1 MLAVST
7 VLIAA
12 GGYVINDYYDI
23 KIDYLNRPR
32 RVLVG
37 DSMKRRVALVLHWI
51 FSSLGILIGAF
62 LNLQI
67 FLANMLAVFFLWL
80 YSNRLKRM
88 PLFGNITVALLTSA
102 SLMILNFLYNDN
114 ARLVIVYAFFAFFV
128 NLIREI
134 IKDMEDMRGDKAFG
148 CRTLPIVIGIRKSKL
163 FIYALMIIFVILLS
177 WLVIEQN
184 NSFLKVYF
192 VVLVI
197 PGSLF
202 IYKLMKADTVKDY
215 NQLSLYSKLIMLS
228 GIVSMVFFKLI

>member
-1 MLAVST
+1 M
-7 VLIAA
+7 
-12 GGYVINDYYDI
+12 
-23 KIDYLNRPR
+23 
-32 RVLVG
+32 
-37 DSMKRRVALVLHWI
+37 
-51 FSSLGILIGAF
+51 
-62 LNLQI
+62 NLQI
-67 FLANMLAVFFLWL
+67 FLANVLAVFFLWL

-88 PLFGNITVALLTSA
+88 PLLGNITVALLTSA
-102 SLMILNFLYNDN
+102 SLMILTFLFNDN
-114 ARLVIVYAFFAFFV
+114 ARLVIVYSFFAFFV

-192 VVLVI
+192 VILVI
-197 PGSLF
+197 PGSFF